1 MIAKRFATSARVPSP
16 ASMSRRDDPDTTPP
30 AAAARPSKTRRKQ
43 AMHELQD
50 LGEALVAL
58 EPSRLAALAL
68 PERLVDAIALARR
81 ITQHE
86 GRRRQMQFIGRLM
99 RDVDPEPIRAAL
111 AALAAVSHEDRARFA
126 AAERWR
132 DRLLAE
138 EAALAEFVAA
148 HPGADGEELARM
160 VRDARAER
168 AGGRP
173 PHRFRA
179 LFRLVSRTLDAG

>member
-1 MIAKRFATSARVPSP
+1 MMP
-16 ASMSRRDDPDTTPP
+16 RRDDHDSAPP
-30 AAAARPSKTRRKQ
+30 AADAPPSKTRRKQ

-58 EPSRLAALAL
+58 DPPRLAALEL
-68 PERLVDAIALARR
+68 PERLAEAIALARR
-81 ITQHE
+81 ITKHE

-111 AALAAVSHEDRARFA
+111 SSIAAVSHEDRARFA
-126 AAERWR
+126 AAEQWR

-138 EAALAEFVAA
+138 EAALAEFVVL
-148 HPGADGEELARM
+148 HPGVDREDLARM

-168 AGGRP
+168 AEGRP

-179 LFRLVSRTLDAG
+179 LFRLVARTLDAP